1 MSPKK
6 TIYPPLQKGTYLL
19 IIVLE
24 YKHLEKCCFIVETRE
39 QETYCKGTR
48 AFKILYGQGTRQDL
62 WYVHISYTLVFF
74 FLFFF
79 FLFMYVRSIEVL
91 VCEFSYGIHSNN
103 STMYIWKVMC
113 TVHKYT
119 DLNQH
124 RSSRSQGPNLSQLLG
139 ELWSSIPLVYTYIC
153 IQITYMNMK

>member
-1 MSPKK
+1 MLFYRRNSRTRNVLQRHKSIQDFIWARYK
-6 TIYPPLQKGTYLL
+6 TRSL
-19 IIVLE
+19 VCS
-24 YKHLEKCCFIVETRE
+24 HF
-39 QETYCKGTR
+39 
-48 AFKILYGQGTRQDL
+48 LYTG
-62 WYVHISYTLVFF
+62 SFF
-74 FLFFF
+74 SIFF

>member
-62 WYVHISYTLVFF
+62 WYVHISYTLVVF

-79 FLFMYVRSIEVL
+79 FFSCMYVVL
-91 VCEFSYGIHSNN
+91 RFLFANFL
-103 STMYIWKVMC
+103 
-113 TVHKYT
+113 TVFIVII
-119 DLNQH
+119 Q
-124 RSSRSQGPNLSQLLG
+124 P
-139 ELWSSIPLVYTYIC
+139 C
-153 IQITYMNMK
+153 ISGR